1 MQNRLYKGSNNNF
14 QVNFKKIENQKLTD
28 KFLGYQTQA
37 DASTHLSEDFQK
49 NRDFRVSSY
58 PY

>member
-28 KFLGYQTQA
+28 KFLGY
-37 DASTHLSEDFQK
+37 
-49 NRDFRVSSY
+49 
-58 PY
+58 